1 MPAFIIKN
9 VFLASSK
16 TPNLPKSVSNKV
28 NQARLSTKST
38 DPQLQK
44 TYSASNVFT
53 RTINMD
59 NRHSL
64 DNSYTVQY
72 NTNNSDSDFDRFGDR
87 NRNVESVKAGNGRH
101 TNIRRGS
108 SVENIN
114 CSTTDLNANGTLKK
128 GKYEYEVSLLVNS
141 LLTLLNFV
149 FFRVN

>member
-1 MPAFIIKN
+1 MPFYIKKII
-9 VFLASSK
+9 FLASLK
-16 TPNLPKSVSNKV
+16 TPNLPKSVNNKV
-28 NQARLSTKST
+28 NQARLSTKPT

-72 NTNNSDSDFDRFGDR
+72 NTNSDSDYDRFGDR

-114 CSTTDLNANGTLKK
+114 CSSTDLNANGTLKK
-128 GKYEYEVSLLVNS
+128 GKYEYEVSLLAN
-141 LLTLLNFV
+141 NFY
-149 FFRVN
+149 